1 MSKTILPVK
10 RLLGP
15 GDPAYEPITNRRART
30 VRVAAGTTWDEV
42 DAATSPL
49 GLATPGDIGHLTRRF
64 GLAEDNLLEAD
75 VVFGDGRVLRAAP
88 DEHPGLYWALRGGA
102 EIGVVTSSLYRLHN
116 LGPVVG
122 GPTYW
127 SVEHAD
133 AVLRAY
139 REFLP
144 TAPRTLT
151 GAFTLR
157 HVPFPEERRVC
168 GVLWCADSPEAIDPF
183 LDALPEPLLH
193 GVQPL
198 PHTVLRRAFA
208 TQGERSYLSELPDEL
223 PETLTLY
230 PVDGA
235 AHDLACGDTA
245 WAHRDARWC
254 AVSTVRLHAPA
265 HSHDGWECARD
276 IADRLAAMQA
286 TYLGGLS

>member
-15 GDPAYEPITNRRART
+15 GDPAYEPIVNRRART
-30 VRVAAGTTWDEV
+30 VRVAAGTSWEEI
-42 DAATSPL
+42 DAVTSPL

-64 GLAEDNLLEAD
+64 GLAGDNLLEAD
-75 VVFGDGRVLRAAP
+75 VMFGDGRVLRAAP

-102 EIGVVTSSLYRLHN
+102 EIGFVTSSLYRVHKV
-116 LGPVVG
+116 GPVVG

-127 SVEHAD
+127 PIEHAD

-144 TAPRTLT
+144 SAPRTLT

-157 HVPFPEERRVC
+157 SVPFPRERRVC
-168 GVLWCADSPEAIDPF
+168 GVLWCADSVAAIEPF
-183 LDALPEPLLH
+183 LEGLPEPLLH

-198 PHTVLRRAFA
+198 PHAVLRRAFV
-208 TQGERSYLSELPDEL
+208 TEGVRSHLGEIPAAL

-254 AVSTVRLHAPA
+254 AVSTGPIDAPA
-265 HSHDGWECARD
+265 PSHDGWECAREN
-276 IADRLAAMQA
+276 ADRLAAMQA
-286 TYLGGLS
+286 TYLGGL